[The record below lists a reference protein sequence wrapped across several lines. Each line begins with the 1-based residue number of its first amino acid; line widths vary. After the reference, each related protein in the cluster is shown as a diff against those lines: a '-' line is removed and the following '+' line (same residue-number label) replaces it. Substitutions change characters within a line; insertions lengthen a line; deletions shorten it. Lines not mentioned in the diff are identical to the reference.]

1 MQLNTTKNLK
11 LNKQYFK
18 ILDKIKTTEE
28 KLKELKEKK
37 RVQAVKLYEQKT

>member
-18 ILDKIKTTEE
+18 ILDKIKNTEE